1 MDILRLTIAFFIASA
16 LLVGCGDK
24 SSTTETTSKTTIEKT
39 TPIATLLPSPK
50 QGDQKEYWIQSYS
63 IVAKDKIDWSNK
75 NRVGTQ
81 LLVNYQVKQIDKD
94 TINLDVNSKHTE
106 LQVRG
111 RAAYPHPLLQSILA
125 NGMHYQLNTLGDK
138 PLTISQ
144 NDTDTQQQIQN
155 STDLNSE
162 YHYLQFVIAAPFIP
176 TAIPLEKE
184 QQVTLNNFMDMDKV
198 NIKVENITQDEIN
211 LILQGDDQYR
221 HIYGKA
227 VIDKASGWIKKMAL
241 VKEAP
246 ITARTNYKMRTILLM
261 GPKDWSSNNKRQLIT
276 EMHIEETKQ
285 YLQPFPIFG
294 FDKENWQKTQQQE
307 LAVTST
313 EGKLFNLNAPDGAT
327 QLMLVYKNN
336 TGSSANSIG
345 TYQVADLQA
354 ADDQRLELL
363 PTANL
368 EFNIPPKTKEI
379 NVATYKPIFYKPE
392 VAPIKLDSIK
402 IASAKV
408 SFTPYQL
415 ETLVLPIDKD
425 ARNIRSQNNDFSI
438 DITPTDQSNIY
449 ILHWQAKDNISFGAG
464 LINGAENALVQYILP
479 DTEAWLTPIESRI
492 INSLSNGYE
501 NRIKIAFTNDVPV
514 GLEIYLLKQTDKAA
528 YTNAVIFKRN

>member
-1 MDILRLTIAFFIASA
+1 MDIFRLTIASFIAA
-16 LLVGCGDK
+16 TLLVGCGDK
-24 SSTTETTSKTTIEKT
+24 SSTNETTSKATVEKT

-63 IVAKDKIDWSNK
+63 IVSKGKIDWSNK

-94 TINLDVNSKHTE
+94 TINLDVISKHTE

-111 RAAYPHPLLQSILA
+111 RAAYPHPLLQAILA

-155 STDLNSE
+155 SADLNSE

-184 QQVTLNNFMDMDKV
+184 QQVILNNFMDMDKV
-198 NIKVENITQDEIN
+198 NVKVETITQDEIS
-211 LILQGDDQYR
+211 LLLQGDDQ
-221 HIYGKA
+221 HSHLYGKA
-227 VIDKASGWIKKMAL
+227 VIDKTSGWIKKMAL

-246 ITARTNYKMRTILLM
+246 VTARTDYKMRTILLM

-294 FDKENWQKTQQQE
+294 FDKENWQKIQQQE
-307 LAVTST
+307 LATTST

-345 TYQVADLQA
+345 TYQVTDLQA
-354 ADDQRLELL
+354 TDDQQLELL
-363 PTANL
+363 PTVNL

-392 VAPIKLDSIK
+392 VAPIKLDTIK

-425 ARNIRSQNNDFSI
+425 ARNVRNQNNDFSI

-449 ILHWQAKDNISFGAG
+449 ILHWQSKDNINFGAG

-514 GLEIYLLKQTDKAA
+514 GLEIYLLKQTNKAA
-528 YTNAVIFKRN
+528 YTNAVMFKRN